1 VSQPNRKSPIEKVMR
16 RRLPVYKVWRE
27 YKPSGDPLRGKASYY
42 SYTVMDVVPQPKDP
56 RHHIYK
62 RYTVSILSLLTKFEA
77 SFTFLRNLRV
87 VLRLGQIIS
96 FYSIQWRKIQ
106 KQNQAKAGRKT
117 KWAPRTL
124 KKGRPKK
131 TSPIKPTS
139 EQLIEAFKGLKLKQ
153 RIGEFT
159 KNSRRIVA

>member
-96 FYSIQWRKIQ
+96 FTPFSGVK
-106 KQNQAKAGRKT
+106 
-117 KWAPRTL
+117 
-124 KKGRPKK
+124 
-131 TSPIKPTS
+131 
-139 EQLIEAFKGLKLKQ
+139 FKNRIKQ
-153 RIGEFT
+153 RLVG
-159 KNSRRIVA
+159 KRSGLLGHSKKADQRKPLLLSQLVNS